1 MPWTPKQKRYLLSSS
16 SPLTPKQKGS
26 MVSELHASPS
36 LGHATKGSSRK
47 TKGMS
52 ASRPLK

>member
-1 MPWTPKQKRYLLSSS
+1 MPWTPREKRFLLSSG
-16 SPLTPKQKGS
+16 SPLSAKQKGS
-26 MVSELHASPS
+26 MKAELHASPS